1 VSQEGC
7 TAPACPTSPSAQHS
21 PHYTTP
27 TPLPPPNC
35 AGLGGYAIAYPF
47 LGTPWKHTVA
57 SLQAHP
63 VLNAIVK
70 FGVAFP
76 FAYHFF
82 GGLRHLAWDNILFHN
97 PVSARTSGIAA
108 IAVGVAGGVV
118 GALYESSE

>member
-1 VSQEGC
+1 
-7 TAPACPTSPSAQHS
+7 
-21 PHYTTP
+21 
-27 TPLPPPNC
+27 
-35 AGLGGYAIAYPF
+35 
-47 LGTPWKHTVA
+47 VA

-97 PVSARTSGIAA
+97 PVSARTSGLAA
-108 IAVGVAGGVV
+108 IAVGVVGGVA